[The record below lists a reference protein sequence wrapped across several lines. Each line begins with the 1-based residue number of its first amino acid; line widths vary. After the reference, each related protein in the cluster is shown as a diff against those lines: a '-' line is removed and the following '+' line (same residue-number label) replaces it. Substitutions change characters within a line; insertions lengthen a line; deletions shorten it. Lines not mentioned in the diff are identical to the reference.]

1 LHGGRL
7 VGGRIGAGRAATR
20 TVIGPAVNVASRLEA
35 VAKARGAEL
44 ALSRAAAEWAQLD
57 ITAHKV
63 ETEEMRGLDHPIEV
77 VLIDR
82 LAALDAPSVELV

>member
-1 LHGGRL
+1 MGLHAGRL
-7 VGGRIGAGRAATR
+7 VVGRIGAGRAAAR

-44 ALSRAAAEWAQLD
+44 ALSRATADWAALD
-57 ITAHKV
+57 ISAHRV
-63 ETEEMRGLDHPIEV
+63 EKEEMRGLDHAMEI

-82 LAALDAPSVELV
+82 LAALDAEAA